1 MNSKELLESLREA
14 ARGEEG
20 ATAMYLNHI
29 SAITHRSG
37 LEKEDAET
45 ARAII
50 DHLIG
55 ENEVHRRT
63 ILDIIEKMEGRR
75 ADDI

>member
-1 MNSKELLESLREA
+1 MNSKELLDALREA

-20 ATAMYLNHI
+20 ATAIYLNHI
-29 SAITHRSG
+29 SAITLRSG
-37 LEKEDAET
+37 LEKEDMET

-63 ILDIIEKMEGRR
+63 ILEIIEKMQGRQSS
-75 ADDI
+75 DF

>member
-1 MNSKELLESLREA
+1 MENKELLEALREA

-20 ATAMYLNHI
+20 ATATYLNHI
-29 SAITHRSG
+29 SAITLRSG
-37 LEKEDAET
+37 LDKEDIET

-63 ILDIIEKMEGRR
+63 ILEMIDKAQRRKSSDI
-75 ADDI
+75 